1 VQDDGFVPEGL
12 VPRKRQLTSRAEN
25 AMRKPPLDPKFSDL
39 APTEDT
45 LTDYDNYPCSQHVSC
60 AGGQVQRV
68 DSLNRFAKRGD
79 ETGSDFLVGRDA
91 AVPTR
96 GVSFQT
102 IIFEY

>member
-1 VQDDGFVPEGL
+1 M
-12 VPRKRQLTSRAEN
+12 KSASTA
-25 AMRKPPLDPKFSDL
+25 
-39 APTEDT
+39 TEIADEP
-45 LTDYDNYPCSQHVSC
+45 NYPCSQHVSC

-68 DSLNRFAKRGD
+68 NSLNRFAKRGN

-91 AVPTR
+91 AVLTR